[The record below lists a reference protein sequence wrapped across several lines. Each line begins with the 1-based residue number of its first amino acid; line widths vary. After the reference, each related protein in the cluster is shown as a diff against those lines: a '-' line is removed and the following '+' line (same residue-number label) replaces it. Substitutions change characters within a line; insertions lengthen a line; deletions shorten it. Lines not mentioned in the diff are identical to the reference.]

1 MHRVGTCPRCGAPIY
16 APSISGHTAPQPV
29 TYTCSWC
36 GAVSRIYWVVPVPT
50 GYPADLAPE
59 ADHA

>member
-29 TYTCSWC
+29 TYTCSC
-36 GAVSRIYWVVPVPT
+36 RKRAAGQEGTDA
-50 GYPADLAPE
+50 
-59 ADHA
+59 